1 MTRLIFAENIVPQ
14 KLVYGYDPED
24 VISVIKKTTDVS
36 RLKRIIDFGS
46 GNGLHAIEI
55 AKEFNDSRV
64 IGIEPSSPFFLASQ
78 KNKSET
84 VTPNLSFLNQSIEDF
99 YSINDQQ
106 VVDLIHCCMV
116 FPFLSD
122 PSFSLESFANSLS
135 QNGIAVVTLF
145 LIPDTYTTNEQLA
158 CEEFFR
164 KALPSV
170 RYVPRESSFE
180 GFANSAGLQ
189 LLRKV
194 MLPAPSRDRGD
205 EVNSFKAKNIERR
218 KIIEAEI
225 RAEFNLESNADFR
238 TAPMST
244 FILTKKSFQ
253 A

>member
-1 MTRLIFAENIVPQ
+1 MKAWISLPLAVLTALLAACGKDDESKQ
-14 KLVYGYDPED
+14 K
-24 VISVIKKTTDVS
+24 
-36 RLKRIIDFGS
+36 
-46 GNGLHAIEI
+46 A
-55 AKEFNDSRV
+55 ND
-64 IGIEPSSPFFLASQ
+64 E
-78 KNKSET
+78 
-84 VTPNLSFLNQSIEDF
+84 
-99 YSINDQQ
+99 
-106 VVDLIHCCMV
+106 
-116 FPFLSD
+116 
-122 PSFSLESFANSLS
+122 
-135 QNGIAVVTLF
+135 QNGIAIVTLF
-145 LIPDTYTTNEQLA
+145 LIPDTFTANEQLA
-158 CEEFFR
+158 CKEFFR

-218 KIIEAEI
+218 KIMEAEI